1 MMVYNVEALFY
12 IVVAI
17 FYVCVQTYLHSFPV
31 HLLLAKP
38 VSTSSLPTIKTS
50 TQRRKHPIENIEQT
64 SETS

>member
-1 MMVYNVEALFY
+1 MVYNVETVCFILRLPSF
-12 IVVAI
+12 
-17 FYVCVQTYLHSFPV
+17 VCVQTYLHSFPV